1 MSTDNRQVEPVDLD
15 ALSALLDA
23 ASPRPWRWAGNVDT
37 GEPYLAGGWGGL
49 GATSVMAI
57 GWQPRS
63 TTGRAA
69 DDVRSYARESDMDE
83 DEAVDMWANDQ
94 YGAPIKEPRLWFYTD
109 HLAVEAR
116 DHVTYEVAPQARTR
130 DDPTVYRADIT
141 DIRHPDA
148 QLMTAAVN
156 ALPALLAEVASLR
169 AQLADREVTR

>member
-1 MSTDNRQVEPVDLD
+1 MTAETPQVAPVDLD
-15 ALSALLDA
+15 ALASLLA
-23 ASPRPWRWAGNVDT
+23 AGSPLPWRWAGNIDT

-63 TTGRAA
+63 TTGRQA
-69 DDVRSYARESDMDE
+69 DEVRSYARESGIDE

-94 YGAPIKEPRLWFYTD
+94 YGEPIKEPRLWFYTD

-116 DHVTYEVAPQARTR
+116 DVVTFEVAPQATSR
-130 DDPTVYRADIT
+130 DDRRVYRADIT
-141 DIRHPDA
+141 GIRHPDA

-156 ALPALLAEVASLR
+156 ALPSLLAEVAALR
-169 AQLADREVTR
+169 AALADKAVSA